1 MNAGRVRPADV
12 IGAPVL
18 PPARAA
24 AAGSRV
30 RSLISRLHRGGA
42 PAPVRVLEGLW
53 GLLDHAGLVALC
65 DLGVPGAL
73 TKPTTVAALA
83 SDVGADADA
92 LERLLRYAAARGW
105 VRLDRGGRV
114 RPTAVTR
121 FLAEDHPGGWRA
133 WVDFAGGTEVV
144 AASGRLAD
152 AVRTGGDAFALA
164 NGAPF
169 FEWLAS
175 HPDRSRAFDGAMAA
189 GGRLH
194 ALTLSAAVEWGST
207 RRVCDV
213 GGGDGTLLR
222 TLLAELPSV
231 EGVLLDLPHV
241 VRGAEPAPR
250 FTAVGG
256 DAFESVP
263 GGCDTYLLVNV
274 VHDWGDDDC
283 VRLLRSVREAA
294 PDGARLI
301 VVEAERAARPTDDI
315 AGRTDLLM
323 LVLAPGGRERTQDEM
338 RDLARAAGWRVERVA
353 HLASAD
359 VAYILR

>member
-1 MNAGRVRPADV
+1 M
-12 IGAPVL
+12 
-18 PPARAA
+18 
-24 AAGSRV
+24 
-30 RSLISRLHRGGA
+30 A

-53 GLLDHAGLVALC
+53 GLLDHAALVALC

-73 TKPTTVAALA
+73 RGRRAIGDLA
-83 SDVGADADA
+83 DDVGADADA
-92 LERLLRYAAARGW
+92 LERVLRYAAARGW
-105 VRLDRGGRV
+105 VRLDRKGRV

-133 WVDFAGGTEVV
+133 WVTFAGGSDVV
-144 AASGRLAD
+144 AASARLAD

-169 FEWLAS
+169 FDWLPA
-175 HPDRSRAFDGAMAA
+175 HPERARAFDGAMAA

-194 ALTLSAAVEWGST
+194 ALTLGPALDWSDVRT
-207 RRVCDV
+207 VCDV

-222 TLLAELPSV
+222 ALLAERPAL

-241 VRGAEPAPR
+241 VAGAPAADR

-263 GGCDTYLLVNV
+263 SGCDTYLLVNV

-283 VRLLRSVREAA
+283 VRLLASVRRSA
-294 PDGARLI
+294 PDGARLV
-301 VVEAERAARPTDDI
+301 VVEGERTATPSDDI

-338 RDLARAAGWRVERVA
+338 RALATKAGWRVERVA
-353 HLASAD
+353 RLASAD
-359 VAYILR
+359 LAYVLVR